1 MNIVSSENHSFDE
14 CEVIDVME
22 WSVKCPAKINLFLF
36 VDGKRE
42 DGYHEILSLVDTI
55 SLCDEIVISESQEN
69 EVYFDSLWNIPEGNT
84 VEKTI
89 KLLSGEIGRCFKV
102 VVKKRIPPGSGLG
115 GASSDAGS
123 IIREF
128 MRKNLID
135 FSTAFSIA
143 EKIGG
148 DVPLFLFNPPTLIYG
163 KGERV
168 KEVKL
173 VGREKVIFVV
183 VWPNIISSTPLVYSE
198 FDRIYGG
205 DIKKID
211 FSILSQKEFSFDR
224 YIGVND
230 LETAFLSL
238 YKAHAIKDVLT
249 SFGRFYL
256 TGSGSAYFSI
266 FFDEI
271 EADFV
276 FRSLKK
282 NFQFVFMAKPFEFS
296 E

>member
-1 MNIVSSENHSFDE
+1 
-14 CEVIDVME
+14 ME
-22 WSVKCPAKINLFLF
+22 WSIKCPAKINLFLF

-55 SLCDEIVISESQEN
+55 SLFDEIVISESQEN
-69 EVYFDSLWNIPEGNT
+69 EIYFDSPWDIPEGNT
-84 VEKTI
+84 VEKTL
-89 KLLSGEIGRCFKV
+89 KLLSEKLGRCFKV
-102 VVKKRIPPGSGLG
+102 TVKKRIPPGSGLG

-128 MRKNLID
+128 TKKELID
-135 FSTAFSIA
+135 FSTALSIA
-143 EKIGG
+143 ERIGG
-148 DVPLFLFNPPTLIYG
+148 DVPLFLFNPPVLIYG

-173 VGREKVIFVV
+173 AGREKVIFVL
-183 VWPNIISSTPLVYSE
+183 VWPNIISSTPMVYNE
-198 FDRIYGG
+198 FDRIYAKN
-205 DIKKID
+205 IKQID
-211 FSILSQKEFSFDR
+211 FSILSQSEFSFNR

-230 LETAFLSL
+230 LEEPFLSL
-238 YKAHAIKDVLT
+238 YKAHAIKDELR

-266 FFDEI
+266 FFDES

-282 NFQFVFMAKPFEFS
+282 NFQFVFIAKPFEFS
-296 E
+296 D

>member
-1 MNIVSSENHSFDE
+1 MIIKKPKFR
-14 CEVIDVME
+14 IVME
-22 WSVKCPAKINLFLF
+22 EWRIICPAKINLFLF

-55 SLCDEIVISESQEN
+55 SLCDEIHISQSSKN
-69 EVYFDSLWNIPEGNT
+69 EIFFDSPWDIPEGNT
-84 VEKTI
+84 VEKTL
-89 KLLSGEIGRCFKV
+89 KLLSGKLGKCFRV
-102 VVKKRIPPGSGLG
+102 AVKKRIPPGSGLG

-128 MRKNLID
+128 MKRNLID
-135 FSTAFSIA
+135 FSTALSIA
-143 EKIGG
+143 ERIGG
-148 DVPLFLFNPPTLIYG
+148 DVPLFLFNPPALIYG

-183 VWPNIISSTPLVYSE
+183 VWPNIVSSTSLVYNE

-205 DIKKID
+205 NIREID
-211 FSILSQKEFSFDR
+211 FSILSQSEFSFNR

-230 LETAFLSL
+230 LEEPFLSL
-238 YKAHAIKDVLT
+238 YKARAIKDELRN
-249 SFGRFYL
+249 FGRFYL

-266 FFDEI
+266 FFDES

-282 NFQFVFMAKPFEFS
+282 NFQFVFIAKPFEFS